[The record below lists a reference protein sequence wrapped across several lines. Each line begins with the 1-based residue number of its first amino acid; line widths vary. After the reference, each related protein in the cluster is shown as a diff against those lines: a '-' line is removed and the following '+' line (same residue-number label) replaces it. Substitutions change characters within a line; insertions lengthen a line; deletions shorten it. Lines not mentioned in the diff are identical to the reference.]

1 MRLLYDEE
9 NRMEKCKKGYLW
21 KSKCVKKIK
30 KYGCVQN
37 KKKNENIISLIK

>member
-1 MRLLYDEE
+1 MMRKIVWKNVKKDIC
-9 NRMEKCKKGYLW
+9 EKE
-21 KSKCVKKIK
+21 SKCVKKIK

>member
-9 NRMEKCKKGYLW
+9 NRMEECKKDICE
-21 KSKCVKKIK
+21 KESKCVKKIK

-37 KKKNENIISLIK
+37 KKKMKI